1 MENASDLGFYNFL
14 NFAQEVVIKRRAVQ
28 AKDTR
33 NAEAVQKVL
42 TYIIQIRSIVSDSE
56 LIFNVPFTWDL
67 EWHLIFHGYYNIH
80 LK

>member
-56 LIFNVPFTWDL
+56 LIFNVPFT
-67 EWHLIFHGYYNIH
+67 
-80 LK
+80 